1 MEFSRYSCL
10 AYYSGLSLLTPGKL
24 PTQESK
30 PEYPAL
36 AGGFFTTVSPGQ
48 PIWCSKT
55 AKTKKSSSIKGLRGS
70 CLLGQLSATLPLPHP
85 LFGSSLIL
93 LSLKS
98 TKRQL
103 NRHACIQTQGAILK
117 GWIMIHLDH
126 SWYSHSFLSNAGL
139 GTDLQSF
146 LSNDVW
152 EEIRSGYFWKTFSFL
167 TWTKKSF

>member
-1 MEFSRYSCL
+1 MTPWTIAHQAPLSMEFSRYSCL

-85 LFGSSLIL
+85 LFGSSPLIL

-98 TKRQL
+98 TKSTIEQARMHSNTRCHIKGMNHDPSRPFL
-103 NRHACIQTQGAILK
+103 VLSFLFIKCWIRDRPAIL
-117 GWIMIHLDH
+117 
-126 SWYSHSFLSNAGL
+126 SV
-139 GTDLQSF
+139 Q
-146 LSNDVW
+146 
-152 EEIRSGYFWKTFSFL
+152 
-167 TWTKKSF
+167 